1 MQAQK
6 VIWQEGMLL
15 RPQHLQHN
23 DRYYHQQLTQT
34 RLLGS
39 DTWGL
44 LTLELNLQ
52 YLKLGKLVVNQASGV
67 LPDGSLFEL
76 SPGMEPLVLQYP
88 PTRADKAFS
97 WRSRWPVAVT
107 LKFASQDRVMCWH
120 ATSAAKWKWEMPMR
134 VWIRVAGS
142 TAHVPTYVF
151 CWANTRMTSTSSN
164 SRSPRYWTPPTRG
177 E

>member
-76 SPGMEPLVLQYP
+76 SPGMEPLVLQVPTDTGRQGVFLAP
-88 PTRADKAFS
+88 P
-97 WRSRWPVAVT
+97 
-107 LKFASQDRVMCWH
+107 LASGSHLEVRQPGQSDVLARYVSCEVEVGD
-120 ATSAAKWKWEMPMR
+120 ANAG
-134 VWIRVAGS
+134 VAGS

-164 SRSPRYWTPPTRG
+164 SRLPRYWTPPTRG